1 VKPRP
6 PRLPEP
12 PRQTAPTSTTFD
24 VPEGGRQ
31 APASMTTSVPLRIG
45 TRASLLARTQTGW
58 VAERLR
64 AHGIEVSIEVIGT
77 RGDERRDVPIAAI
90 GGDGVF
96 VRELEQALLD
106 GRIDAAV
113 HSLKD
118 MPTAETAGLVLAGI
132 PVRATPFDAL
142 VGRTAGRLEDLP
154 AGARIGTSSIRR
166 VVQLKA
172 VRPDVEAVPLR
183 GNVDTRLRKLDSGE
197 YDALILAA
205 AGLERLGFEQRIT
218 QLLEP
223 PMFWPAVAQGAL
235 GVQVRA
241 ADALAIARVAIIDDV
256 ATHAAALAERS
267 MLGELAGGCLAPIGG
282 WARLGDH
289 GDFTLGGCVLDVDA
303 TSGVVSRIIAEE
315 SAPRGA
321 VRTEAAAL
329 GAAVAQRLIAQGAD
343 AMLARMRTRI
353 T

>member
-1 VKPRP
+1 
-6 PRLPEP
+6 
-12 PRQTAPTSTTFD
+12 
-24 VPEGGRQ
+24 
-31 APASMTTSVPLRIG
+31 MTPSIPLRIG

-64 AHGIEVSIEVIGT
+64 VHGTEVSIEVIGT

-106 GRIDAAV
+106 DRIDAAV

-132 PVRATPFDAL
+132 PVRAMPFDAL

-154 AGARIGTSSIRR
+154 AGARVGTSSIRR

-205 AGLERLGFEQRIT
+205 AGLERLGFAQRIT

-235 GVQVRA
+235 AVQVRA
-241 ADALAIARVAIIDDV
+241 ADALAINRVAVIDDV

-267 MLGELAGGCLAPIGG
+267 MLGALAGGCLAPIGG
-282 WARLGDH
+282 WARLDDH
-289 GDFTLGGCVLDVDA
+289 GGLTLGGCVLDVDA
-303 TSGVVSRIIAEE
+303 TSGAVSRIVAEE
-315 SAPRGA
+315 SAPRGV
-321 VRTEAAAL
+321 VRTEAEAL
-329 GAAVAQRLIAQGAD
+329 GAAEAQRLIAQGAD

-353 T
+353 A

>member
-1 VKPRP
+1 
-6 PRLPEP
+6 
-12 PRQTAPTSTTFD
+12 
-24 VPEGGRQ
+24 
-31 APASMTTSVPLRIG
+31 MTTSVPLRIG

-142 VGRTAGRLEDLP
+142 VGRTSGRLEDLP

-172 VRPDVEAVPLR
+172 VRPDVRSGPWHSAHRDSTGPCPVSRSMANSSEMSSAPTGESSPLQP
-183 GNVDTRLRKLDSGE
+183 DS
-197 YDALILAA
+197 
-205 AGLERLGFEQRIT
+205 RVT
-218 QLLEP
+218 
-223 PMFWPAVAQGAL
+223 VACATSKSSGWGSASA
-235 GVQVRA
+235 VRA
-241 ADALAIARVAIIDDV
+241 SSSSATCKPPNTAVRLVPTRKRLSRLA
-256 ATHAAALAERS
+256 S
-267 MLGELAGGCLAPIGG
+267 
-282 WARLGDH
+282 
-289 GDFTLGGCVLDVDA
+289 
-303 TSGVVSRIIAEE
+303 VSR
-315 SAPRGA
+315 SSPPDDLR
-321 VRTEAAAL
+321 RTS
-329 GAAVAQRLIAQGAD
+329 
-343 AMLARMRTRI
+343 T
-353 T
+353 